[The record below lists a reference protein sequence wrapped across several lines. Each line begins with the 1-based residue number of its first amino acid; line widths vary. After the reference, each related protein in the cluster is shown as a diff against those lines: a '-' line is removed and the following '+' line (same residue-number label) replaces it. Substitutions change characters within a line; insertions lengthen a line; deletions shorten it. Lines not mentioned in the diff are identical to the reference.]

1 MKIKIIFATLAI
13 LLHGCGTEPEPIS
26 ESQSKS
32 ETKSESTDK
41 KKQLQM
47 DVLEPALKTLNKA
60 KGMEQQL
67 QDAEAERKKKMDE
80 QEKADN
86 GTE

>member
-32 ETKSESTDK
+32 ESTDK

-47 DVLEPALKTLNKA
+47 DVLDPALETLNKA

-86 GTE
+86 GTEWVDS

>member
-32 ETKSESTDK
+32 ESTDK

-47 DVLEPALKTLNKA
+47 DVLDPALETLNKA